1 MKSTL
6 TSLLFTVLLF
16 FNNLQADALMV
27 NNSVQASSI
36 IQFYIEEDGIHV
48 ELEIGMDSL
57 NAFKNLLPNEIY
69 TYYGFGEEP
78 FAQRQKHFF
87 TNELAI
93 LTKDGKP
100 LEGKIVGIGPSK
112 RTLRDKINGT
122 PLPIQDKAPDIIRV
136 RLKYSFNKSEL
147 PTQLKLLTP
156 AARNIGFV
164 MYHKGVAVND
174 FRFLVSGHTLFLDW
188 KDPWYS
194 AYKSRTLQRQYNAAM
209 SGFIYI
215 EPFEVRKEI
224 IVRPKDIQRWIDLGL
239 KDKKIISVARQEEIK
254 NKIATFL
261 SKHHP
266 LSIDGKPVQGIL
278 DSVNFLERT
287 LNSSRVIDPAIPLD
301 INSAIVGVIFIYPQ
315 KGLPQN
321 VVMKWDLWDDRI
333 TQVPTSAVD
342 EAGPLKSILDPD
354 WDELKWENFLT
365 NPTMPTLLEVVKPA
379 AQWKVILFYIL
390 PVSVLF
396 AILFLL
402 WLALNYKKKKTLI
415 FPALFSLFFLLLSV
429 TAMQLGSSKI
439 PANDNAKAIVANL
452 LHNVYRAFDYREESE
467 IYDVLAR
474 SVGEELLTDIYLSTR
489 RSLVIKKQGGA
500 QSKVKDISLEELTIK
515 PSDED
520 NSFIAEATWTV
531 NGSVGHWGH
540 IHQRSNRYEAEFVI
554 GSVDNVW
561 KIKTMKVYN
570 EERIK

>member
-1 MKSTL
+1 
-6 TSLLFTVLLF
+6 
-16 FNNLQADALMV
+16 MV

-36 IQFYIEEDGIHV
+36 IQFYIEEDGIRV

-122 PLPIQDKAPDIIRV
+122 ALPIQDKAPDIIRV
-136 RLKYSFNKSEL
+136 RLKYSFNKNGL
-147 PTQLKLLTP
+147 PKQLKLLTP
-156 AARNIGFV
+156 AAKNIGFV

-224 IVRPKDIQRWIDLGL
+224 IVRPKDIQRWVDLGL
-239 KDKKIISVARQEEIK
+239 KDKNIITVARQEEIK

-402 WLALNYKKKKTLI
+402 WLALNFKKKKILI

-500 QSKVKDISLEELTIK
+500 QSKVKDISLEELTIN

-540 IHQRSNRYEAEFVI
+540 IHKRSNRYEAEFVI

>member
-1 MKSTL
+1 MKSL
-6 TSLLFTVLLF
+6 FLSSLLLSLLFVH
-16 FNNLQADALMV
+16 NLYADALMV
-27 NNSVQASSI
+27 NQSMRADTI
-36 IQFYIEEDGIHV
+36 IEFHIEEDGIDAD
-48 ELEIGMDSL
+48 LEIGLDSL
-57 NAFKNLLPNEIY
+57 RYFKNLLPDEIY
-69 TYYGFGEEP
+69 THYGFGNKPISERENI
-78 FAQRQKHFF
+78 FF
-87 TNELAI
+87 NKELAI
-93 LTKDGKP
+93 LGADSKALKG
-100 LEGKIVGIGPSK
+100 EIVSIGPSK
-112 RTLRDKINGT
+112 RTLRDPINGT
-122 PLPIQDKAPDIIRV
+122 PLPIQKDAPDV
-136 RLKYSFNKSEL
+136 VKVKVHYSFAKDIL
-147 PTQLKLLTP
+147 PAKLTFFTP
-156 AARNIGFV
+156 SSKNIGFIV
-164 MYHKGVAVND
+164 NHRGVAVND
-174 FRFLVSGHTLFLDW
+174 FRYFVSGHTLNLDW
-188 KDPWYS
+188 EDSWYS
-194 AYKSRTLQRQYNAAM
+194 AFKSRTLQRQYNSSM

-224 IVRPKDIQRWIDLGL
+224 IVRPKDLQRWIDLGL

-342 EAGPLKSILDPD
+342 EAGPFKSILEPD
-354 WDELKWENFLT
+354 WNELKWENFLK

-390 PVSVLF
+390 PFSVLF
-396 AILFLL
+396 TILFLL
-402 WLALNYKKKKTLI
+402 WLALNFKKKKTLI

-489 RSLVIKKQGGA
+489 RSLVLKKQGGA